1 MKCNGPFGNNAI
13 CSAAQSFCNTFIL
26 SPLPGIWDP
35 YYVLTSNP
43 DPFPPD
49 LSTYLSNPG
58 VIARIGNAH
67 PWVQTNFGVYSNF
80 ASTGDWMRSSRWA
93 LEAVIDAGVRT
104 VIYAGDADYI
114 VNFMGVEAMV
124 RARVLIYFFSLLT
137 LLSALRLLRI
147 PSLFVCV
154 AQVDSLNTK
163 YSADYAKQTFST
175 YTVGGS
181 PAGVYKNAGKFS
193 YLRVT
198 GAGHEVPA
206 YKWFGVHR
214 GAASLQMFTQIMS
227 DHQLSST

>member
-35 YYVLTSNP
+35 YYVLTSNS

-124 RARVLIYFFSLLT
+124 RARVLIFFSLLT
-137 LLSALRLLRI
+137 LLSAL
-147 PSLFVCV
+147 
-154 AQVDSLNTK
+154 
-163 YSADYAKQTFST
+163 
-175 YTVGGS
+175 G
-181 PAGVYKNAGKFS
+181 
-193 YLRVT
+193 
-198 GAGHEVPA
+198 
-206 YKWFGVHR
+206 
-214 GAASLQMFTQIMS
+214 
-227 DHQLSST
+227 